1 MRAFIGC
8 ALILFCSVIA
18 PSTASVAT
26 RTLPAWRGHAGNA
39 QHTAR
44 APRAGQSLAAIHWS
58 MAIDLAPPE
67 GSRRARHPDEL
78 LIHYASPMIT
88 AMNTVLVP
96 VKTSSSGNFEI
107 KAARGK
113 TGSILWTLST
123 DYVLPPHDWT
133 PPLPAHLT
141 AQNRLYVAGSGGTVY
156 YRDTPDATTGNTG
169 QLSFYGLSNYLAN
182 KSAYDQ
188 TVIIDTPITADDQGN
203 IYFGFVVL
211 GSNPLNLVSGI
222 ARMDANGNGTWIS
235 AANAAQDS
243 SITQVA
249 MNCAPAISAD
259 GSTVYISVSNGY
271 AGYLVGLDAS
281 TLAPRYSAR
290 LHDPATKQD
299 ALVDDDSSAAPTVGP
314 DGIVYYGVL
323 ESSLG
328 AHNCR
333 GWLLSFSADLATE
346 KTSGSFGWDNTVAI
360 VPAKAVPQ
368 YQGRGNYLL
377 MSKYNNY
384 YGCGSGDGH
393 NRIAI
398 LDPKAT
404 QQDQYITATVMKE
417 VETILDPHQVPGEPA
432 GAVYEWCINTA
443 VVDRRSSSVIANAE
457 DGYSYRWY
465 LPDNALS
472 ETVSLNGPLG
482 EAYTPTLI
490 GADGTVYAIND
501 ATLYAIGN

>member
-1 MRAFIGC
+1 MKTVVGC
-8 ALILFCSVIA
+8 ALVLFCAATAPTIA
-18 PSTASVAT
+18 AMDA

-39 QHTAR
+39 QHTAK
-44 APRAGQSLAAIHWS
+44 APKAGQSLAAIHWS
-58 MAIDLAPPE
+58 MAIDLAPPH
-67 GSRRARHPDEL
+67 GMKAAKHPDEL

-96 VKTSSSGNFEI
+96 VKTSSAGDFEI
-107 KAARGK
+107 QAIKGK
-113 TGSILWTLST
+113 TGNNLWTFTT
-123 DYVLPPHDWT
+123 DYLLPPHDWT

-156 YRDTPDATTGNTG
+156 YRDTPDATTGNSG
-169 QLSFYGLSNYLAN
+169 QLAFYGLSNYLAN
-182 KSAYDQ
+182 KSVYDQ
-188 TVIIDTPITADDQGN
+188 AVIIDTPITADDQGN

-222 ARMDANGNGTWIS
+222 ARIDANGNGSWIS

-259 GSTVYISVSNGY
+259 GSTVYIAVSNGS
-271 AGYLVGLDAS
+271 AGYLVGLAAS
-281 TLAPRYSAR
+281 TLAPKYSTR
-290 LHDPATKQD
+290 LYDPATKQA
-299 ALVDDDSSAAPTVGP
+299 ALVDDDSSAAPTIGP
-314 DGIVYYGVL
+314 DGSIFYGVL

-333 GWLLSFSADLATE
+333 GWLLSFTADLATE
-346 KTSGSFGWDNTVAI
+346 KTPGSFGWDNTAAI
-360 VPAKAVPQ
+360 VPARAVPQ
-368 YQGRGNYLL
+368 YHGRGSYLL

-404 QQDQYITATVMKE
+404 QQDQYSTATVMKE
-417 VETILDPHQVPGEPA
+417 ALTILDPHQVPGEPA

-443 VVDRRSSSVIANAE
+443 VVDRRNNSVIANAE

-465 LPDNALS
+465 LPGNSLS
-472 ETVSLNGPLG
+472 QTLQLNGPLG

-490 GADGTVYAIND
+490 GTDGAVYAIND
-501 ATLYAIGN
+501 ATLYAMGN